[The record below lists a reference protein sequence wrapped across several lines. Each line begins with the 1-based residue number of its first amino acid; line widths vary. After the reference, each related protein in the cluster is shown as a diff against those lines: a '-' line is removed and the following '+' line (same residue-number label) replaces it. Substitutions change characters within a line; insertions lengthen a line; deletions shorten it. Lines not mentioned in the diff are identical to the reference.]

1 MNQRKS
7 DYYMKKKKRLI
18 MCLVGLLCLGCIL
31 SCSKQP
37 DFDAKSYVQS
47 SLDAYY
53 HGDYKDYANLL
64 EISEKDAKKE
74 IEEDFNESIQQ
85 QFDDSDNITD
95 KGIADYAKKLVEVK
109 KLAKYKVQDVK
120 EEDGVYT
127 VSVQVEP
134 SDVFQT
140 LQQSSAEV
148 SKEKIAQGMK
158 ETDPGVFASVLTES
172 VQKSIDKNSHG
183 EPVTVTVKVEK
194 NHSGTYELSETER
207 SKLETAMFPTTE

>member
-1 MNQRKS
+1 MQ
-7 DYYMKKKKRLI
+7 KKN
-18 MCLVGLLCLGCIL
+18 CVLCISIGIIVCIL
-31 SCSKQP
+31 LSACSKQP

-53 HGDYKDYANLL
+53 HGEYKDYANLL

-85 QFDDSDNITD
+85 QFDDSDNITN

-109 KLAKYKVQDVK
+109 KLAKYKVQDEK
-120 EEDGVYT
+120 KDEDGNYT
-127 VSVQVEP
+127 VSVKVEP

-172 VQKSIDKNSHG
+172 VQKSIDKNSYG

-207 SKLETAMFPTTE
+207 NKLETAMFPTE

>member
-1 MNQRKS
+1 
-7 DYYMKKKKRLI
+7 MKRYKKIIILAVGNL
-18 MCLVGLLCLGCIL
+18 LVL
-31 SCSKQP
+31 SACSRQL

-109 KLAKYKVQDVK
+109 KLAKYKVQDEK
-120 EEDGVYT
+120 KDEDGNYT
-127 VSVQVEP
+127 VSVKVEP

-148 SKEKIAQGMK
+148 SKEKIVQGMK

-172 VQKSIDKNSHG
+172 VQKSIDKNSYG
-183 EPVTVTVKVEK
+183 DSVTVTVKVEK

-207 SKLETAMFPTTE
+207 SKLGTAMFPTE

>member
-1 MNQRKS
+1 MQ
-7 DYYMKKKKRLI
+7 KKN
-18 MCLVGLLCLGCIL
+18 CVLCISIGIIVCIL
-31 SCSKQP
+31 LSACSRQP

-47 SLDAYY
+47 SLDAHY
-53 HGDYKDYANLL
+53 HGEYKDYANLL

-109 KLAKYKVQDVK
+109 KLAKYKVQDEK
-120 EEDGVYT
+120 KDEDGNYT
-127 VSVQVEP
+127 VSVKVEP

-172 VQKSIDKNSHG
+172 VQKSIDKNSYG
-183 EPVTVTVKVEK
+183 APVTVTVKVEK

>member
-1 MNQRKS
+1 MRRK
-7 DYYMKKKKRLI
+7 KFNTI
-18 MCLVGLLCLGCIL
+18 NIIIIIFPIIL
-31 SCSKQP
+31 SACSKQP

-53 HGDYKDYANLL
+53 HGEYKDYANLL

-109 KLAKYKVQDVK
+109 KLAKYKVQDEK
-120 EEDGVYT
+120 KDEDGNYT
-127 VSVQVEP
+127 VSVKVEP

-140 LQQSSAEV
+140 LQ
-148 SKEKIAQGMK
+148 
-158 ETDPGVFASVLTES
+158 
-172 VQKSIDKNSHG
+172 
-183 EPVTVTVKVEK
+183 
-194 NHSGTYELSETER
+194 
-207 SKLETAMFPTTE
+207 

>member
-1 MNQRKS
+1 
-7 DYYMKKKKRLI
+7 MKKKKRLI

-47 SLDAYY
+47 SLDAEY
-53 HGDYKDYANLL
+53 HREYADYANLM
-64 EISEKDAKKE
+64 EISEEDVKKQV
-74 IEEDFNESIQQ
+74 EEDFNESIRQ
-85 QFDDSDNITD
+85 QFTSSDNITEEE
-95 KGIADYAKKLVEVK
+95 IAAYTEKMAEAK
-109 KLAKYKVQDVK
+109 KLAKYKVQDEK
-120 EEDGVYT
+120 KDEDGNYT
-127 VSVQVEP
+127 VSVKVEP

-172 VQKSIDKNSHG
+172 VQKSIDKNSYG
-183 EPVTVTVKVEK
+183 DPVAVTVKVEK

>member
-1 MNQRKS
+1 
-7 DYYMKKKKRLI
+7 MKNVRTIVGIVMLI
-18 MCLVGLLCLGCIL
+18 IISLTA
-31 SCSKQP
+31 CSSPK
-37 DFDAKSYVQS
+37 DFNAKSYVQS
-47 SLDAYY
+47 SLDAEY
-53 HGDYKDYANLL
+53 HREYTDYANLM
-64 EISEKDAKKE
+64 EISEEDVKKQV
-74 IEEDFNESIQQ
+74 EEDFNESIRQ
-85 QFDDSDNITD
+85 QFASSDNITEEE
-95 KGIADYAKKLVEVK
+95 IAAYTEKMAEVK
-109 KLAKYKVQDVK
+109 KLAKYKVQDEK
-120 EEDGVYT
+120 KDEDGNYT
-127 VSVQVEP
+127 VSVKVEP

-172 VQKSIDKNSHG
+172 VQKSIDKNSYG

>member
-1 MNQRKS
+1 
-7 DYYMKKKKRLI
+7 MKRYKKIIILAVGNL
-18 MCLVGLLCLGCIL
+18 LVL
-31 SCSKQP
+31 SACSRQP
-37 DFDAKSYVQS
+37 AFDAKSYVQS

-109 KLAKYKVQDVK
+109 KLAKYKVQDEK
-120 EEDGVYT
+120 KDEDGNYT
-127 VSVQVEP
+127 VSVKVEP

-172 VQKSIDKNSHG
+172 VQKSIDKNSYG

-207 SKLETAMFPTTE
+207 RSL

>member
-18 MCLVGLLCLGCIL
+18 MCLVELLCLGCIL

-53 HGDYKDYANLL
+53 HGDYANLL

-134 SDVFQT
+134 SNVFQT
-140 LQQSSAEV
+140 LQQGSAEV

-172 VQKSIDKNSHG
+172 VQKSIDKNSYG
-183 EPVTVTVKVEK
+183 APVTVTVKVEK
-194 NHSGTYELSETER
+194 NHSIFDDIASAKEKRG
-207 SKLETAMFPTTE
+207 

>member
-1 MNQRKS
+1 
-7 DYYMKKKKRLI
+7 MKNLQKYLMILGTI
-18 MCLVGLLCLGCIL
+18 ML
-31 SCSKQP
+31 SIGISACSKQP

-53 HGDYKDYANLL
+53 HGEYKDYANLL
-64 EISEKDAKKE
+64 KLSEKDAKKE
-74 IEEDFNESIQQ
+74 IEEDFNESIQK

-95 KGIADYAKKLVEVK
+95 KGIADYTEKLTEVK

-120 EEDGVYT
+120 EEDGAYT

-134 SDVFQT
+134 SNVFQT

-148 SKEKIAQGMK
+148 SKGKIAQGMK

-172 VQKSIDKNSHG
+172 VQKSIDKNSYG
-183 EPVTVTVKVEK
+183 APVTVTVKVEK

-207 SKLETAMFPTTE
+207 NKLETAMFPTE

>member
-1 MNQRKS
+1 
-7 DYYMKKKKRLI
+7 MKRYKKIIILAVGNL
-18 MCLVGLLCLGCIL
+18 LVL
-31 SCSKQP
+31 SACSRQP

-109 KLAKYKVQDVK
+109 KLAKYKVQDEK
-120 EEDGVYT
+120 KDEDGNYT
-127 VSVQVEP
+127 VSVKVEP

-172 VQKSIDKNSHG
+172 VQKSIDKNSYG
-183 EPVTVTVKVEK
+183 APVTVTVKVEK

>member
-1 MNQRKS
+1 
-7 DYYMKKKKRLI
+7 MKRYKKIIILAVGNL
-18 MCLVGLLCLGCIL
+18 LVL
-31 SCSKQP
+31 SACSRQP
-37 DFDAKSYVQS
+37 DLDAKSYVQS
-47 SLDAYY
+47 SLAAYY

-85 QFDDSDNITD
+85 QFDYSDNITD

-109 KLAKYKVQDVK
+109 KLAKYKVQDEK
-120 EEDGVYT
+120 KDEDGNYT
-127 VSVQVEP
+127 VSVKVEP

-172 VQKSIDKNSHG
+172 VQKSIDKNSYG
-183 EPVTVTVKVEK
+183 APVTVTVKVEK
-194 NHSGTYELSETER
+194 NHSGTYELSEIER
-207 SKLETAMFPTTE
+207 SKLETAMFPTE

>member
-1 MNQRKS
+1 
-7 DYYMKKKKRLI
+7 MKNLQKYLMILGTI
-18 MCLVGLLCLGCIL
+18 ML
-31 SCSKQP
+31 SIGISACSKQP

-53 HGDYKDYANLL
+53 HGEYKDYANML

-95 KGIADYAKKLVEVK
+95 KGIADYAEKLTEVK
-109 KLAKYKVQDVK
+109 KLAKYKVQDEK
-120 EEDGVYT
+120 KDEDGNYT
-127 VSVQVEP
+127 VSVKVEP

-172 VQKSIDKNSHG
+172 VQKSIDKNSYG
-183 EPVTVTVKVEK
+183 APVTVTVKVEK

-207 SKLETAMFPTTE
+207 SKLETAMFPTE

>member
-1 MNQRKS
+1 
-7 DYYMKKKKRLI
+7 MKRYKKIIILAVGNL
-18 MCLVGLLCLGCIL
+18 LVL
-31 SCSKQP
+31 SACSRQP

-109 KLAKYKVQDVK
+109 KLAKYKVQDEK
-120 EEDGVYT
+120 KDEDGNYT
-127 VSVQVEP
+127 VSVKVEP

-148 SKEKIAQGMK
+148 SKEKIVQGMK

-172 VQKSIDKNSHG
+172 VQKSIDKNSYG
-183 EPVTVTVKVEK
+183 DSVTVTVKVEK

-207 SKLETAMFPTTE
+207 SKLETAMFPTE